1 MERLY
6 VLYDAR
12 CGLCRW
18 SRIWLQS
25 QPKFLDLEF
34 IPADSDQAKA
44 WFPGLAA
51 SGSPEELIVVS
62 DEGHVYRESSAWIM
76 CLYALTEYREWSI
89 RLARPS
95 LLPLARRAFSVLSKH
110 RGPISKALRLASD
123 SELAD
128 ELRKVFEPA
137 CTIANQRG
145 VAPRHFAI

>member
-34 IPADSDQAKA
+34 VAANSDQAKA
-44 WFPGLAA
+44 WFPSLAA
-51 SGSPEELIVVS
+51 STVPEELIVVS
-62 DEGHVYRESSAWIM
+62 DEGYVYREGSAWIM

-89 RLARPS
+89 RLAQPA
-95 LLPLARRAFSVLSKH
+95 LLPLARKAFSLLSKH
-110 RGPISKALRLASD
+110 RGPISKIFNMTSD
-123 SELAD
+123 SELA
-128 ELRKVFEPA
+128 EALGGVFEPA
-137 CTIANQRG
+137 CTIAK
-145 VAPRHFAI
+145 